1 MSDLLRESPALPP
14 EDQRLVRFYTELGR
28 PSDDLPYSVDFEEFV
43 NRLRDAGDKRSEHE
57 ILRRLFQL
65 RKAARLPRV
74 GSITSVAI
82 DIPPTDFELAEGL
95 LRRHLGVTGS
105 RDQLPYSEQFER
117 IWSEYNRDASRQLD
131 KHQLWRLI
139 ARVSK

>member
-1 MSDLLRESPALPP
+1 MPP
-14 EDQRLVRFYTELGR
+14 EDQRLVRHYAELSR
-28 PSDDLPYSVDFEEFV
+28 PSDDLPYSVEFAELV
-43 NRLRDAGDKRSEHE
+43 NRLRAAGEARTEHE

-74 GSITSVAI
+74 GRGSSSVVDA
-82 DIPPTDFELAEGL
+82 PPADVELAENL
-95 LRRHLGVTGS
+95 LRRHLGATGS
-105 RDQLPYSEQFER
+105 RDQLPYSEGFDE
-117 IWSEYNRDASRQLD
+117 IWTEYNGSAARPLD